1 MRHQSIT
8 RSRVLRIPLAR
19 SLDRRDPD
27 VTNHDDMGW
36 PIVIANDEQTV
47 VGKRSSAPRINN
59 PGDYRVHHLP
69 LQIRTRTIHVNTWRP
84 LARCRSASDSTRSS
98 FWRPVG
104 PLPAFCDPLFAKRTA
119 SNERTSERTKDGL
132 GGRFGLRPLARR
144 ARTLERE
151 FIVRRVVRPLV
162 FVFRER
168 RLGKPPP
175 CCDGLVSL
183 SLISS
188 RETAGAAALYDYGS
202 AFLCPECPEV

>member
-1 MRHQSIT
+1 MSVYECTPRLQLP
-8 RSRVLRIPLAR
+8 RSGDSKSSRLEA
-19 SLDRRDPD
+19 LDR
-27 VTNHDDMGW
+27 
-36 PIVIANDEQTV
+36 
-47 VGKRSSAPRINN
+47 APSR
-59 PGDYRVHHLP
+59 RR
-69 LQIRTRTIHVNTWRP
+69 RT
-84 LARCRSASDSTRSS
+84 
-98 FWRPVG
+98 
-104 PLPAFCDPLFAKRTA
+104 
-119 SNERTSERTKDGL
+119 NERTSERTKDGL